1 MENNNVT
8 IDAITKEEVERWVND
23 PMVIEKIILSDTQWE
38 AVKEEIEGRVSNYLD
53 MLLADIVQDI
63 REGVYDENN

>member
-1 MENNNVT
+1 MENNNVV
-8 IDAITKEEVERWVND
+8 IDPISKTEVETWVND
-23 PMVIEKIILSDTQWE
+23 PMVIDKIILSDTQWE

-63 REGVYDENN
+63 REGVYDE